1 MNAFPATS
9 ARGSITTVTT
19 NESNRTLTST
29 IEVAG
34 RILLAALFLLAG
46 LSKLGAYSA
55 TAAYMASAGIPGAL
69 LPAVIATEVLG
80 ALAIILGWKT
90 RTVATLLAG
99 FSLLTAL
106 TFHTNFG
113 DQTQM
118 IMFLKN
124 VSITGGFLLLIA
136 NGAGRYSL
144 DGRLTKVSSS
154 TH

>member
-9 ARGSITTVTT
+9 AQGSITTAIT
-19 NESNRTLTST
+19 NEGNRALTST

-34 RILLAALFLLAG
+34 RVLLAALFLLAG

-90 RTVATLLAG
+90 RTVASLLAG

-124 VSITGGFLLLIA
+124 VSIAGGFLLLLA

-144 DGRLTKVSSS
+144 DGRLAKVGSP
-154 TH
+154 TR